1 MHVFSISCA
10 TSSKK
15 DLEIEYIQ
23 LQGKWEGRDVSGKV
37 GTVIFYEDRHIDL
50 ILDGKSMSKK
60 FSKGNSRMKYSLNS
74 SISPMELDIYAEDKY
89 GDKYGKPAKMIIQF
103 LTDNKIKI
111 RTFFSN
117 KRPENFL
124 KEDDETI
131 IILTRVE

>member
-1 MHVFSISCA
+1 
-10 TSSKK
+10 
-15 DLEIEYIQ
+15 
-23 LQGKWEGRDVSGKV
+23 
-37 GTVIFYEDRHIDL
+37 
-50 ILDGKSMSKK
+50 MSKK

-124 KEDDETI
+124 KEDDEAT